1 MSRRKPRFIVVRTV
15 AGWHV
20 RFMAANNRVVWTTQV
35 YSNES
40 SAYKA
45 IHFLRGTVAAREW
58 VDIDHEDER
67 TP

>member
-1 MSRRKPRFIVVRTV
+1 MSGRQARFVIVRTA

-45 IHFLRGTVAAREW
+45 IYFLRGNLAAREW
-58 VDIDHEDER
+58 VDIHHLDER
-67 TP
+67 A